1 MLTSSQYTE
10 CRETKKRRREQLI
23 KLLKLSIEWKKF
35 VFVPYSLRELGTP
48 CAQRM
53 NASPREVSHNF
64 DNLEAKTVILG
75 SLFIEPTT
83 NEKVVY

>member
-1 MLTSSQYTE
+1 ME
-10 CRETKKRRREQLI
+10 EIC
-23 KLLKLSIEWKKF
+23 F
-35 VFVPYSLRELGTP
+35 CLRELGTP